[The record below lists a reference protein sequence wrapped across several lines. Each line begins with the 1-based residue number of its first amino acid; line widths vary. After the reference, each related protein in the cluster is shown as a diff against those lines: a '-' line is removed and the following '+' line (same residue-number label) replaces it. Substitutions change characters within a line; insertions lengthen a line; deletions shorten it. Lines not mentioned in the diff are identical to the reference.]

1 MTRVL
6 GCVVFFIH
14 LSCRFEIKKTGWEK
28 KKRTKCKTEYIT
40 FIKKK
45 WRRRNR
51 NRNQGREKDWE
62 EDEGE
67 RKGRRRGGRSEGEKG
82 EERRKG

>member
-51 NRNQGREKDWE
+51 NRNQGREKEGHKDKWRKRERSWE
-62 EDEGE
+62 ESKR
-67 RKGRRRGGRSEGEKG
+67 RKGRGE
-82 EERRKG
+82 